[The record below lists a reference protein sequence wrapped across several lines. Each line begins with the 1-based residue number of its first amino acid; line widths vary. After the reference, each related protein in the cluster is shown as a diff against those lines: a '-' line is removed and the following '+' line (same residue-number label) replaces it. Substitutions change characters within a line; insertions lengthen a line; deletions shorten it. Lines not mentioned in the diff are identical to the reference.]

1 MYKLLNANFYKL
13 KKDTTF
19 LLFLFIS
26 VGIALITIF
35 RYKFMSSLDTSL
47 DRVLCEFIWIIG
59 LFIAI
64 FVSIFVGKEYS
75 YGVIRNKIVTGCS
88 RNNIYLSNLFISII
102 ASIIC
107 VIAYILIAYFV
118 GGLFFG
124 ELQMNSFQL
133 ILIISNTILIIIA
146 YCTIFNFITML
157 CSEITIS
164 TIICTLLFISMF
176 VICSGFSTTVNAN
189 KYIESIIINENGE
202 TIVEKM
208 QNPNYPSEQKMK
220 IAKIIYYTLPVGSAQ
235 EIQTASSAF
244 DFLNSNITSNS
255 LSTIKQSQNK
265 NFSNLQSS
273 LSYLIIL
280 IMVLN
285 FVGIFI
291 FNKKE
296 LK

>member
-64 FVSIFVGKEYS
+64 FVSIFVGKEHS

-107 VIAYILIAYFV
+107 AIAYILIAYFV